1 MKGVAMQQYP
11 LWATPAR
18 RARLA
23 ELFAQKLPEIS
34 AQFYRNLDRVM
45 FGDMSLGEYVDFLTR
60 DIGHTLIEY
69 WKEDDRDERSYLWR
83 LEKRRMHANPRKLG
97 KRGGPYDSIHRDQ
110 LHAER
115 PVFEIVGIGVSAFS
129 QHRVAKV
136 NIPELHKTVWIDL
149 SGVSLSKNKL
159 RKLARRGGKVP
170 EEIHDVVTREVRR
183 YL

>member
-1 MKGVAMQQYP
+1 MQQYP
-11 LWATPAR
+11 LWATPQR

-23 ELFAQKLPEIS
+23 ELFAQNLPEVT
-34 AQFYRNLDRVM
+34 ANFYQSLDRVI
-45 FGDMSLGEYVDFLTR
+45 FGDMSMSEYVNLLTR
-60 DIGHTLIEY
+60 NIGHDFIEY

-83 LEKRRMHANPRKLG
+83 LEKRRLHAMPRI
-97 KRGGPYDSIHRDQ
+97 KRRGPWDSIRLEQ
-110 LHAER
+110 FLSQR
-115 PVFEIVGIGVSAFS
+115 PVFEIAGIGVSAFT

-136 NIPELHKTVWIDL
+136 RIPELHKTVWIDL

-170 EEIHDVVTREVRR
+170 EEIYAIVARGVRR